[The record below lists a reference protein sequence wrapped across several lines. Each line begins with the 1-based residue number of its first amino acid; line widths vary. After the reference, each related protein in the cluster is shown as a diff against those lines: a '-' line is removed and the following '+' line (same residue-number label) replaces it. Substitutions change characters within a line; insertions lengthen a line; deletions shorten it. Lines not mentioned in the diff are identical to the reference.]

1 MSGASNKRKLDNEEE
16 EDGPI
21 SLQDVIAEDDEM
33 NNAADAVLGASN
45 DEECTYPQG
54 YMQRQALY
62 ACATCP
68 TKGNQSAGFCLACSI
83 ECHAG
88 CDLYELYTKRN
99 FRCDC
104 GNEKFVDFKCRL
116 VPEKEINTRNKYG
129 QNFKGLYCTCHR
141 PYPDPEDD
149 IEDEMI
155 QCVACED
162 WFHGRHLGNTAVPN
176 QVEYHEMICFDCSLK
191 LSFIA
196 RYSSVF
202 VSPTKLENMKPG
214 DEEDE
219 QIDIEG
225 DNENKTPEKASIVQ
239 TTPDENSLHKTPE
252 DTTTTIDNKSIVKTD
267 ETTAIA
273 DEERPAQKTSKDGET
288 LVKTEDALSSKSAA
302 DSLSSVPSSETE
314 PSNSDNKDCCSI
326 SNVTPVK
333 IEGATFWRPK
343 WRSSL
348 CRCTKCMQLYQE
360 LDVKFLLDEEDTVSH
375 YEAKGREER
384 QDNPPRREMSVSTAL
399 EGMSRTTQVEM
410 IHGYNEMR
418 DGLSQYLKS
427 FAETGRVV
435 SPQDITEF
443 FQGLAR
449 KRQRLDLSYTCR

>member
-1 MSGASNKRKLDNEEE
+1 MYGASNKRKLDHEEE

-45 DEECTYPQG
+45 DEECTYLQG

-68 TKGNQSAGFCLACSI
+68 TKDNQSAGFCLACSI

-104 GNEKFVDFKCRL
+104 GNGKFVDFKCRL
-116 VPEKEINTRNKYG
+116 VPEKEINTKNKYG

-141 PYPDPEDD
+141 PYPDPDDD

-202 VSPTKLENMKPG
+202 VSPTKLENKKPG
-214 DEEDE
+214 DEEE

-225 DNENKTPEKASIVQ
+225 DVDETSEKPSSTEGKTTK
-239 TTPDENSLHKTPE
+239 PDENPSQKLPE
-252 DTTTTIDNKSIVKTD
+252 DSA
-267 ETTAIA
+267 TAA
-273 DEERPAQKTSKDGET
+273 DDTT
-288 LVKTEDALSSKSAA
+288 LVKTEDTSTTATDPPLL
-302 DSLSSVPSSETE
+302 DTE
-314 PSNSDNKDCCSI
+314 PSKTDSHDCCSI
-326 SNVTPVK
+326 SNVTSVK

-348 CRCTKCMQLYQE
+348 CRCTKCMKLYEE

-384 QDNPPRREMSVSTAL
+384 QDNPPRHEMSVSTAL

-443 FQGLAR
+443 FQSLAR
-449 KRQRLDLSYTCR
+449 KRQRLDLSYSCR